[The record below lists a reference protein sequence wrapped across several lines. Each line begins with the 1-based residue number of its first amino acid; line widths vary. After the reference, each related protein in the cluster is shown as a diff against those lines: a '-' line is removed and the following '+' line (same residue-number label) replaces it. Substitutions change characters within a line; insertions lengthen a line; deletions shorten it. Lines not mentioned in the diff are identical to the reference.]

1 MSFPRRSVAAP
12 CLCIKSGIIWTCD
25 WCIPV
30 VPHPNNRTCTH
41 YTGDRRASNVRFC
54 LKPDATELFGS
65 IAKEPQDNKSRRIS
79 HDPRSPIS
87 LCNLEH
93 TLGRPKLYASKLGK
107 ITVKTKTYTF
117 VKLKVSMAIYFDP
130 PLANKIDPPFIV

>member
-1 MSFPRRSVAAP
+1 MSFPKRSVAAP

-54 LKPDATELFGS
+54 LGASGRKADIQIYALGKFGS
-65 IAKEPQDNKSRRIS
+65 LKSKRAS
-79 HDPRSPIS
+79 GGGLS
-87 LCNLEH
+87 LLRH
-93 TLGRPKLYASKLGK
+93 RDRYADG
-107 ITVKTKTYTF
+107 F
-117 VKLKVSMAIYFDP
+117 VPGSQV
-130 PLANKIDPPFIV
+130 

>member
-1 MSFPRRSVAAP
+1 MSFPKRSVAAP

-54 LKPDATELFGS
+54 LGASGRKANIQSGRKTIIGLNGS
-65 IAKEPQDNKSRRIS
+65 
-79 HDPRSPIS
+79 
-87 LCNLEH
+87 
-93 TLGRPKLYASKLGK
+93 
-107 ITVKTKTYTF
+107 TKHN
-117 VKLKVSMAIYFDP
+117 S
-130 PLANKIDPPFIV
+130 

>member
-1 MSFPRRSVAAP
+1 MLFGKHPILDEIAVISLESVK
-12 CLCIKSGIIWTCD
+12 KSPD
-25 WCIPV
+25 
-30 VPHPNNRTCTH
+30 
-41 YTGDRRASNVRFC
+41 SNVRFC

-117 VKLKVSMAIYFDP
+117 VKLKKRTNYGFKNIRQGSFGSFSHEI
-130 PLANKIDPPFIV
+130 

>member
-1 MSFPRRSVAAP
+1 MSFPKRSVAAP

-54 LKPDATELFGS
+54 LGASGRKANIQAGMNDTYVRSNQAFLKICAAMRKNPRLFSDAAPVLK
-65 IAKEPQDNKSRRIS
+65 IN
-79 HDPRSPIS
+79 
-87 LCNLEH
+87 
-93 TLGRPKLYASKLGK
+93 YATTSQ
-107 ITVKTKTYTF
+107 
-117 VKLKVSMAIYFDP
+117 
-130 PLANKIDPPFIV
+130 

>member
-1 MSFPRRSVAAP
+1 MSFPKRSVAAP

-54 LKPDATELFGS
+54 LGASGRKGNIQIKPLFP
-65 IAKEPQDNKSRRIS
+65 KTVPVDLTLTKLKS
-79 HDPRSPIS
+79 
-87 LCNLEH
+87 
-93 TLGRPKLYASKLGK
+93 
-107 ITVKTKTYTF
+107 
-117 VKLKVSMAIYFDP
+117 VKLEGRRSCTRLEGNIGTTTGLCLISRVTSP
-130 PLANKIDPPFIV
+130 

>member
-1 MSFPRRSVAAP
+1 MSFPKRSVAAP

-54 LKPDATELFGS
+54 LGASGRKANIQTHLIATTFL
-65 IAKEPQDNKSRRIS
+65 AS
-79 HDPRSPIS
+79 HGAR
-87 LCNLEH
+87 
-93 TLGRPKLYASKLGK
+93 YKLG
-107 ITVKTKTYTF
+107 
-117 VKLKVSMAIYFDP
+117 S
-130 PLANKIDPPFIV
+130 

>member
-1 MSFPRRSVAAP
+1 MSFPKRSVAAP

-54 LKPDATELFGS
+54 LGASGRKANVRIWLTNVRNVRRLATTQPAEICWLGAPHANTFTAEL
-65 IAKEPQDNKSRRIS
+65 
-79 HDPRSPIS
+79 
-87 LCNLEH
+87 
-93 TLGRPKLYASKLGK
+93 
-107 ITVKTKTYTF
+107 
-117 VKLKVSMAIYFDP
+117 
-130 PLANKIDPPFIV
+130 

>member
-1 MSFPRRSVAAP
+1 MSFPKRSVAAP

-54 LKPDATELFGS
+54 LGASGRKANIRILDNVSIDRRPSDTGGKKKQYGFASLFAALLNGYSVVLARLSILITNLLGS
-65 IAKEPQDNKSRRIS
+65 
-79 HDPRSPIS
+79 
-87 LCNLEH
+87 L
-93 TLGRPKLYASKLGK
+93 
-107 ITVKTKTYTF
+107 
-117 VKLKVSMAIYFDP
+117 
-130 PLANKIDPPFIV
+130 

>member
-1 MSFPRRSVAAP
+1 MSFPKRSVAAP

-54 LKPDATELFGS
+54 LGASGRKADTQNGLTNVWNERRRATTQPANICS
-65 IAKEPQDNKSRRIS
+65 VVVP
-79 HDPRSPIS
+79 
-87 LCNLEH
+87 
-93 TLGRPKLYASKLGK
+93 YANSSTAAL
-107 ITVKTKTYTF
+107 
-117 VKLKVSMAIYFDP
+117 
-130 PLANKIDPPFIV
+130 

>member
-1 MSFPRRSVAAP
+1 MSFPKRSVAAP

-54 LKPDATELFGS
+54 LGASGRKANIQAESRTTVSFLVSTNRYEHHPRPILKPDYYL
-65 IAKEPQDNKSRRIS
+65 EPINERLDASGTLQIRI
-79 HDPRSPIS
+79 
-87 LCNLEH
+87 
-93 TLGRPKLYASKLGK
+93 
-107 ITVKTKTYTF
+107 
-117 VKLKVSMAIYFDP
+117 
-130 PLANKIDPPFIV
+130 